1 MDASQISS
9 QCEEQCPQLST
20 TMASPVM
27 DDDIPGSSEPRVE
40 ATPQPPSSSPKRK
53 RDESSDSEDDLAE
66 LLEPDPQPVWS
77 VETLCGLR
85 MRLKRHRVSTVRPE
99 HHKVFTKLLEDPV
112 VKKFLTWDKML
123 RVSDK
128 YLLSMVI
135 AYFSRAGLFS
145 WQYRPI
151 HFFLALYLANDME
164 EDNQAPKQDI
174 FYFLYGK
181 NYAQRSM
188 FHKLRFQ
195 FIRSMGWRI
204 WVSREEC
211 EEIQAYNPDLW
222 VWARDRTNLT

>member
-1 MDASQISS
+1 MDASEISS
-9 QCEEQCPQLST
+9 QSGEQCPQLST

-27 DDDIPGSSEPRVE
+27 DDGIPGLSEPRVE
-40 ATPQPPSSSPKRK
+40 ATLQPPSSIQKRK

-66 LLEPDPQPVWS
+66 LFEPDPQPVWS

-85 MRLKRHRVSTVRPE
+85 MRLKRRRVSTVRPE

-151 HFFLALYLANDME
+151 HFFLALSRLTIQTSGCGHE
-164 EDNQAPKQDI
+164 IAP
-174 FYFLYGK
+174 
-181 NYAQRSM
+181 
-188 FHKLRFQ
+188 
-195 FIRSMGWRI
+195 
-204 WVSREEC
+204 
-211 EEIQAYNPDLW
+211 
-222 VWARDRTNLT
+222 T

>member
-151 HFFLALYLANDME
+151 HFFLALSRLTTQTSGCGHE
-164 EDNQAPKQDI
+164 IAP
-174 FYFLYGK
+174 
-181 NYAQRSM
+181 
-188 FHKLRFQ
+188 
-195 FIRSMGWRI
+195 
-204 WVSREEC
+204 
-211 EEIQAYNPDLW
+211 
-222 VWARDRTNLT
+222 T